1 MKTNIV
7 VSFSTLIIVIILF
20 LIFYPKKVPIKVEKD
35 VSEETYSSNI
45 MKNVKYLSEDAKG
58 NKYIIIAKQGEID
71 LNNSN
76 LIYLT
81 DVTATIDSN
90 ESEKV
95 TITSNYGK
103 YNINNYD
110 TIFSKNVLIIY
121 LEHKIKSEYADF
133 SFERNSM
140 IASKNVIYTNANKTL
155 RSDVI
160 EIDIKTKDTKI
171 FMHEKNAKVNITNR
185 N

>member
-1 MKTNIV
+1 MKTKIV

-20 LIFYPKKVPIKVEKD
+20 LIFYPKKVPIKVEKG

-140 IASKNVIYTNANKTL
+140 IASKMLFTPML
-155 RSDVI
+155 
-160 EIDIKTKDTKI
+160 TKL
-171 FMHEKNAKVNITNR
+171 
-185 N
+185 